1 MSKKSQMATTDL
13 FIALFAATI
22 LIIIIIF
29 AWNNYALILNE
40 DVNYKEM
47 QIKAFQTA
55 DLLIKSKGVPV
66 NWEENPTN
74 IDVIGLA
81 ASDRN
86 LSTEKVS
93 AFLNASYNITLKS
106 LGIELYN
113 FYFRLKDLNGTE
125 IAEYR
130 NASASN
136 KSIIN
141 IQRLVL
147 YENKIDFFVFGLF

>member
-74 IDVIGLA
+74 
-81 ASDRN
+81 
-86 LSTEKVS
+86 
-93 AFLNASYNITLKS
+93 
-106 LGIELYN
+106 
-113 FYFRLKDLNGTE
+113 
-125 IAEYR
+125 
-130 NASASN
+130 
-136 KSIIN
+136 
-141 IQRLVL
+141 
-147 YENKIDFFVFGLF
+147 